1 MDKLQ
6 KCAKAFEN
14 LLEIQ
19 YRIIIGRKGKTVE
32 LVIGFSKLD
41 FHHLM
46 GLGKL
51 KDLRIAKQNRGSVF
65 DEIITGITTYE
76 TLTKSR
82 YLAQIENRFEPL
94 ALVEQLLDDNRLVFR
109 YNTKLNQFSCYNIF
123 ASEEWQPATSRGI
136 SLLKLLEW
144 EGNGLTL
151 FSKGFVPVIKSVSH
165 LPIRSVRFVQVE
177 PRVRVTKQIES
188 AMGKDGSVH
197 CKFFQE

>member
-1 MDKLQ
+1 MTRPTASKPD
-6 KCAKAFEN
+6 FER
-14 LLEIQ
+14 LRFDSEALFCT
-19 YRIIIGRKGKTVE
+19 GKE
-32 LVIGFSKLD
+32 MLF
-41 FHHLM
+41 
-46 GLGKL
+46 
-51 KDLRIAKQNRGSVF
+51 
-65 DEIITGITTYE
+65 
-76 TLTKSR
+76 
-82 YLAQIENRFEPL
+82 
-94 ALVEQLLDDNRLVFR
+94 
-109 YNTKLNQFSCYNIF
+109 CYNIF

>member
-1 MDKLQ
+1 MQ
-6 KCAKAFEN
+6 VN
-14 LLEIQ
+14 N
-19 YRIIIGRKGKTVE
+19 VS
-32 LVIGFSKLD
+32 LVGLVTMSARFSRSNA
-41 FHHLM
+41 
-46 GLGKL
+46 
-51 KDLRIAKQNRGSVF
+51 LRAAMASLSDEYVF
-65 DEIITGITTYE
+65 S
-76 TLTKSR
+76 L
-82 YLAQIENRFEPL
+82 
-94 ALVEQLLDDNRLVFR
+94 
-109 YNTKLNQFSCYNIF
+109 CYNIF

>member
-1 MDKLQ
+1 MSVS
-6 KCAKAFEN
+6 AASF
-14 LLEIQ
+14 
-19 YRIIIGRKGKTVE
+19 IGVSR
-32 LVIGFSKLD
+32 
-41 FHHLM
+41 
-46 GLGKL
+46 
-51 KDLRIAKQNRGSVF
+51 LRLIHEYSCLNC
-65 DEIITGITTYE
+65 
-76 TLTKSR
+76 
-82 YLAQIENRFEPL
+82 LA
-94 ALVEQLLDDNRLVFR
+94 A
-109 YNTKLNQFSCYNIF
+109 SCYNIF

-197 CKFFQE
+197 CKFF

>member
-1 MDKLQ
+1 MYSISYS
-6 KCAKAFEN
+6 A
-14 LLEIQ
+14 
-19 YRIIIGRKGKTVE
+19 
-32 LVIGFSKLD
+32 
-41 FHHLM
+41 
-46 GLGKL
+46 
-51 KDLRIAKQNRGSVF
+51 SVF
-65 DEIITGITTYE
+65 FSTSPSVLIPRPIS
-76 TLTKSR
+76 L
-82 YLAQIENRFEPL
+82 
-94 ALVEQLLDDNRLVFR
+94 
-109 YNTKLNQFSCYNIF
+109 FSCYNIF

-177 PRVRVTKQIES
+177 PRVRVTTQIES

>member
-1 MDKLQ
+1 M
-6 KCAKAFEN
+6 AAF
-14 LLEIQ
+14 
-19 YRIIIGRKGKTVE
+19 
-32 LVIGFSKLD
+32 
-41 FHHLM
+41 
-46 GLGKL
+46 
-51 KDLRIAKQNRGSVF
+51 
-65 DEIITGITTYE
+65 
-76 TLTKSR
+76 
-82 YLAQIENRFEPL
+82 LASISAF
-94 ALVEQLLDDNRLVFR
+94 F
-109 YNTKLNQFSCYNIF
+109 FSCYNIF